1 MNWLCNSP
9 REFKG
14 QIIEKMKFPCEKK
27 NKKIALKKIE
37 SCFRKLT
44 FLANAV
50 GGLQQ
55 GSSYKGRAALNKEAE
70 SRFSRMGNTF
80 GKC

>member
-1 MNWLCNSP
+1 
-9 REFKG
+9 
-14 QIIEKMKFPCEKK
+14 MKFLCGKK
-27 NKKIALKKIE
+27 KLKNCAEKIE